1 MTNKLYSVLVVLVA
15 ITVLSSMAVTPVMAD
30 TDPDTDGS
38 ETDNII
44 CEGDGNDSTTPL
56 GGLLSSVTLL
66 LVTVAGLIAVLGGAA
81 YTLASAA
88 NPTDEDY
95 IEKRNN
101 SVLYGGGTLIF
112 LYGAN
117 ALVTELSASLD
128 FSCVLPFA

>member
-30 TDPDTDGS
+30 TDPDNDGHK
-38 ETDNII
+38 TDNII

-101 SVLYGGGTLIF
+101 SVLYGGGALIF